1 MSVFTRLLQYAR
13 PYRIRIAVGIGCTV
27 LIIGLESVQPL
38 VMRYVIDNI
47 LTEYVSGGEYIGGTF
62 GDQKVDT
69 DVRTLETFALMLFGL
84 YVLRTFLNIANR
96 YLLQKTGQDIL
107 LSLRTQVYDHLQH
120 LSLRFFNNRST
131 GELMSRVTGDVESL
145 QNTIT
150 DTVERVVVNVTTILI
165 LGGILI
171 SLSWE
176 LALITLAPLPLY
188 AFLINIYNRRIRPLY
203 TVARE
208 RIADISA
215 TLQDNLSGIR
225 VIQCFA
231 REEHEL
237 DRFKDKCVEF
247 WNVSLRIIRI
257 RVSFFPFARL
267 TITLGPL
274 MILLFGGHK
283 VITGDLSIGT
293 LFAFQNYLWRFY
305 GPVESLTRIND
316 TIVRASA
323 SAQRIFEILDTEA
336 DIKDAPNATSLG
348 RIDGRI
354 ELSDVHFS
362 YDENVGVLSGVNLV
376 AEPGQLIGLV
386 GPSGAGKTTI
396 INLICRFYDPD
407 SGSISVDGSE
417 LQGVELHSLRSQI
430 GMVLQD
436 PFLFNGTIREN
447 IAYGKLGASDDVI
460 VDAAIQA
467 NAHDFICSFPD
478 AYDARIGERGVRLS
492 GGEKQRIAI
501 ARAILGDPRILIL
514 DEATSSVDTETEVQI
529 QNALETLVQG
539 RTTVAI
545 AHRLSTVRKAD
556 CLFVIENGTVVE
568 SGTHPELLKAGGLY
582 ARLCDLQF
590 AIQDADN
597 GTEQERNG

>member
-13 PYRIRIAVGIGCTV
+13 PYRLRILVGILCTV
-27 LIIGLESVQPL
+27 ATIGLESVQPL

-47 LTEYVSGGEYIGGTF
+47 LTEYVSAGSYVGGTF
-62 GDQKVDT
+62 DARKID
-69 DVRTLETFALMLFGL
+69 DDIRTLSFLALALFGL
-84 YVLRTFLNIANR
+84 YILRTFLNILNR

-107 LSLRTQVYDHLQH
+107 LSLRTEVYDHLQH

-150 DTVERVVVNVTTILI
+150 DTVERIVVNVMTILI
-165 LGGILI
+165 LGGILF

-176 LALITLAPLPLY
+176 LAIVTLCPLPIY
-188 AFLINIYNRRIRPLY
+188 AVLIGVYNRKIRPMY

-231 REEHEL
+231 REDHEL
-237 DRFKDKCVEF
+237 SRFTDRCLEF
-247 WNVSLRIIRI
+247 WKVSLRIIKI
-257 RVSFFPFARL
+257 RASFFPFARL
-267 TITLGPL
+267 VITLGPL
-274 MILLFGGHK
+274 MILLFGGHQ
-283 VITGDLSIGT
+283 VIVGALSIGT

-316 TIVRASA
+316 TIVRATA
-323 SAQRIFEILDTEA
+323 SAQRIFEVLDTQA
-336 DIKDAPNATSLG
+336 DIKDEPGAHMMN
-348 RIDGRI
+348 RIEGRI
-354 ELSDVHFS
+354 ELQDVAFA
-362 YDENVGVLSGVNLV
+362 YDENVDVLSNVNLV

-407 SGSISVDGSE
+407 RGTVRVDGHD
-417 LQGVELHSLRSQI
+417 LRQTQLKSLRSQI

-447 IAYGKLGASDDVI
+447 IAYGKLDAREDDI
-460 VDAAIQA
+460 IGAAIQA

-478 AYDARIGERGVRLS
+478 AYDSRIGERGVRLS

-529 QNALETLVQG
+529 QTALESLVQG

-556 CLFVIENGTVVE
+556 CLFVIENGRVIE
-568 SGTHPELLKAGGLY
+568 RGTHAELLAQSGLY

-590 AIQDADN
+590 ALNDSDN
-597 GTEQERNG
+597 GS

>member
-1 MSVFTRLLQYAR
+1 MSILARLLQYAL
-13 PYRIRIAVGIGCTV
+13 PYRGRVVIGILCTV
-27 LIIGLESVQPL
+27 ATIGLESVQPL
-38 VMRYVIDNI
+38 VMRHVIDNI
-47 LTEYVSGGEYIGGTF
+47 LTDYVSGDGYIGDTF
-62 GDQKVDT
+62 DTRKVDN
-69 DVRTLETFALMLFGL
+69 DLQALFSFALALFGL
-84 YVLRTFLNIANR
+84 YIIRSFLNIINR

-107 LSLRTQVYDHLQH
+107 LALRTQVYDHLQH

-131 GELMSRVTGDVESL
+131 GELMSRITGDVESL

-150 DTVERVVVNVTTILI
+150 DTVERIVVNVMTILI
-165 LGGILI
+165 LGGILF

-176 LALITLAPLPLY
+176 LALVTLAPLPLY
-188 AFLINIYNRRIRPLY
+188 AFLISIYNRRIRPLY
-203 TVARE
+203 TIARE
-208 RIADISA
+208 RIAEISA

-237 DRFKDKCVEF
+237 SRFRERCQTF
-247 WNVSLRIIRI
+247 WEVSLRVIKIRAT
-257 RVSFFPFARL
+257 FFPFARL
-267 TITLGPL
+267 AISLGPL
-274 MILLFGGHK
+274 MILLFGGHQ
-283 VITGDLSIGT
+283 VITGALSIGT

-316 TIVRASA
+316 TIVRATA
-323 SAQRIFEILDTEA
+323 SAQRIFEVLDTEA
-336 DIKDAPNATSLG
+336 DIKDAPGATKLE
-348 RIDGRI
+348 RIKGQI
-354 ELSDVHFS
+354 ELADVRFS
-362 YDENVGVLSGVNLV
+362 YDESVNVLNEVNLT
-376 AEPGQLIGLV
+376 ASPGQLIGLV

-407 SGSISVDGSE
+407 AGTVLIDGQD
-417 LQGVELHSLRSQI
+417 LKQVELRSLRSQI

-447 IAYGKLGASDDVI
+447 IAYGKLDASNNDI
-460 VDAAIQA
+460 IDAAIQA
-467 NAHDFICSFPD
+467 NAHDFVCSFPD
-478 AYDARIGERGVRLS
+478 AYDSRIGERGVRLS

-529 QNALETLVQG
+529 QTALDTLVQG

-556 CLFVIENGTVVE
+556 CLYVIEEGGVIE
-568 SGTHPELLKAGGLY
+568 SGTHVELFALGGRY

-590 AIQDADN
+590 ALQDGDFEAD
-597 GTEQERNG
+597 

>member
-1 MSVFTRLLQYAR
+1 
-13 PYRIRIAVGIGCTV
+13 
-27 LIIGLESVQPL
+27 
-38 VMRYVIDNI
+38 
-47 LTEYVSGGEYIGGTF
+47 
-62 GDQKVDT
+62 
-69 DVRTLETFALMLFGL
+69 
-84 YVLRTFLNIANR
+84 
-96 YLLQKTGQDIL
+96 
-107 LSLRTQVYDHLQH
+107 
-120 LSLRFFNNRST
+120 
-131 GELMSRVTGDVESL
+131 MSRVTGDVESL

-150 DTVERVVVNVTTILI
+150 DTVERVVVNVVTLLI

-171 SLSWE
+171 SLNWE
-176 LALITLAPLPLY
+176 LALVTLAPLPLY
-188 AFLINIYNRRIRPLY
+188 AFLIGLYNRRIRPLY

-208 RIADISA
+208 RIAEISA

-237 DRFKDKCVEF
+237 ARFKDRCIEF
-247 WNVSLRIIRI
+247 WKVSVRIIKI
-257 RVSFFPFARL
+257 RATFFPFARL
-267 TITLGPL
+267 VISVGPL

-283 VITGDLSIGT
+283 VITGVLSLGT
-293 LFAFQNYLWRFY
+293 LFAFQNFLWRFY

-316 TIVRASA
+316 TIVRAAA
-323 SAQRIFEILDTEA
+323 SAQRIFELLDTEA
-336 DIKDAPNATSLG
+336 DIKNAPNASKLG

-354 ELSDVHFS
+354 ELSDITFS
-362 YDENVGVLSGVNLV
+362 YDENVDVLSGVDIV

-407 SGSISVDGSE
+407 AGTVSIDGHD
-417 LQGVELHSLRSQI
+417 LRQVELHSLRSQI

-447 IAYGKLGASDDVI
+447 IAYGKLDSTDDNI
-460 VDAAIQA
+460 IDAASQA
-467 NAHDFICSFPD
+467 NAHDFICGFPD
-478 AYDARIGERGVRLS
+478 AYDSRIGERGVRLS

-514 DEATSSVDTETEVQI
+514 DEATSSVDTETEFQI
-529 QNALETLVQG
+529 QTALETLLRG

-556 CLFVIENGTVVE
+556 CLFVIEDGRVIE
-568 SGTHPELLKAGGLY
+568 SGTHTQLLALEGRY

-590 AIQDADN
+590 ALQDGETSD
-597 GTEQERNG
+597 E

>member
-1 MSVFTRLLQYAR
+1 VSVFVRLLQYAR
-13 PYRIRIAVGIGCTV
+13 PYRSRISVGIVCTV
-27 LIIGLESVQPL
+27 LVIGLESVQPL

-47 LTEYVSGGEYIGGTF
+47 LTEYVSSGTYIGDTF
-62 GDQKVDT
+62 EAEKIDENVQ
-69 DVRTLETFALMLFGL
+69 TLSTLALALFGL
-84 YVLRTFLNIANR
+84 YILRGFLNVINR

-107 LSLRTQVYDHLQH
+107 LHLRTQVYDHLQH

-150 DTVERVVVNVTTILI
+150 DTVERVIVNVMTIII
-165 LGGILI
+165 LGGIMI

-188 AFLINIYNRRIRPLY
+188 AFMIRYYNRKIRPLY

-208 RIADISA
+208 RIAEISA

-237 DRFKDKCVEF
+237 GRFRERCQAF
-247 WNVSLRIIRI
+247 WDVSLKVIKIRATY
-257 RVSFFPFARL
+257 FPFARL
-267 TITLGPL
+267 VITLGPL
-274 MILLFGGHK
+274 MILLFGGRQ
-283 VITGDLSIGT
+283 VISGTLSIGT

-316 TIVRASA
+316 TIVRATA
-323 SAQRIFEILDTEA
+323 SAQRIFEILDTEP
-336 DIKDAPNATSLG
+336 DIKDAENATSLG

-354 ELSDVHFS
+354 ELNDVHFS
-362 YDENVGVLSGVNLV
+362 YDEDVDVLSGVNLV

-407 SGSISVDGSE
+407 VGSIRVDDQD
-417 LQGVELHSLRSQI
+417 LRDVTLHSLRSQI

-436 PFLFNGTIREN
+436 PFLFNGTIKEN
-447 IAYGKLGASDDVI
+447 IAYGKLNAEDDAI
-460 VDAAIQA
+460 IEAAIQA

-478 AYDARIGERGVRLS
+478 AYDSRIGERGVRLS

-529 QNALETLVQG
+529 QAALETLVQG

-556 CLFVIENGTVVE
+556 RLYVIENGTVGE
-568 SGTHPELLKAGGLY
+568 SGTHAELLEAGGLY

-590 AIQDADN
+590 ALQDGDVDQ
-597 GTEQERNG
+597 GQGG

>member
-1 MSVFTRLLQYAR
+1 MSTTVSVFTRLLRYAQ
-13 PYRIRIAVGIGCTV
+13 PYRGRIAAGILCT
-27 LIIGLESVQPL
+27 IATIGIEAVQPL
-38 VMRYVIDNI
+38 VMRHVIDKI
-47 LTEYVSGGEYIGGTF
+47 LTEYFAGGTYVGGSF
-62 GDQKVDT
+62 DNQRVSDDIDT
-69 DVRTLETFALMLFGL
+69 LLLLAGGLFGL
-84 YVLRTFLNIANR
+84 YVVRSLLNILNR
-96 YLLQKTGQDIL
+96 FLLQKTGQDIL
-107 LSLRTQVYDHLQH
+107 LELRTQVYDHLQH

-150 DTVERVVVNVTTILI
+150 DTVERIIVNVLTIVI
-165 LGGILI
+165 YGGLLI

-176 LALITLAPLPLY
+176 LAIVTLAPLPIY
-188 AFLINIYNRRIRPLY
+188 ALIINVYNRKIRPLY

-208 RIADISA
+208 RIAEISA

-231 REEHEL
+231 REDHEL
-237 DRFKDKCVEF
+237 SRFRDRCVEF
-247 WNVSLRIIRI
+247 WKVSLRIIRI
-257 RVSFFPFARL
+257 RVAFFPFARL
-267 TITLGPL
+267 IITVGPL
-274 MILLFGGHK
+274 MILLYGGYK
-283 VITGDLSIGT
+283 VILGTLSIGT
-293 LFAFQNYLWRFY
+293 LFAFQNFLWRFY

-323 SAQRIFEILDTEA
+323 SAQRIFEVLDTNA
-336 DIKDAPNATSLG
+336 DIKDAPGAETLG

-354 ELSDVHFS
+354 ELENVGFA
-362 YDENVGVLSGVNLV
+362 YDENVDVLRDINLV

-407 SGSISVDGSE
+407 AGIVRVDGHDLKEIE
-417 LQGVELHSLRSQI
+417 LRSIRSQI

-447 IAYGKLGASDDVI
+447 IGYGKLDASSDNI
-460 VDAAIQA
+460 IHAAIQA

-478 AYDARIGERGVRLS
+478 AYDSRIGERGVRLS

-529 QNALETLVQG
+529 QSALEALVQG

-556 CLFVIENGTVVE
+556 CLFVIEDGQVIE
-568 SGTHPELLKAGGLY
+568 SGTHTELLALGGLY

-590 AIQDADN
+590 ALQDDA
-597 GTEQERNG
+597 

>member
-1 MSVFTRLLQYAR
+1 VSAFVRLLQYAR
-13 PYRIRIAVGIGCTV
+13 PYRSRISVGIACTV
-27 LIIGLESVQPL
+27 LVIGLESVQPL

-47 LTEYVSGGEYIGGTF
+47 LTEYVSSGTYV
-62 GDQKVDT
+62 GDTFEAEKVDA
-69 DVRTLETFALMLFGL
+69 DIQTLSTLALALFGL
-84 YVLRTFLNIANR
+84 YILRGFLNVINR

-107 LSLRTQVYDHLQH
+107 LHLRTQVYDHLQH

-150 DTVERVVVNVTTILI
+150 DTVERVILNVLTIII

-176 LALITLAPLPLY
+176 LAFVTLAPLPIY
-188 AFLINIYNRRIRPLY
+188 GFMIRYYNRKIRPMY

-208 RIADISA
+208 RIAEISA
-215 TLQDNLSGIR
+215 MLQDNLSGIR

-237 DRFKDKCVEF
+237 GRFRERCQAF
-247 WNVSLRIIRI
+247 WDVSLKVIKIRATY
-257 RVSFFPFARL
+257 FPFARL
-267 TITLGPL
+267 VITLGPL
-274 MILLFGGHK
+274 MILLFGGRQ
-283 VITGDLSIGT
+283 VISGTLSIGT

-316 TIVRASA
+316 TIVRATA
-323 SAQRIFEILDTEA
+323 SAQRIFEILDTEP
-336 DIKDAPNATSLG
+336 DIKDAENATSLG

-354 ELSDVHFS
+354 ELNDVHFS
-362 YDENVGVLSGVNLV
+362 YDEDVDVLSGVNLV

-407 SGSISVDGSE
+407 VGSIRVDNQD
-417 LQGVELHSLRSQI
+417 LRGVTLHSLRSQI

-436 PFLFNGTIREN
+436 PFLFNGTIKEN
-447 IAYGKLGASDDVI
+447 IAYGKLNAEDDAI
-460 VDAAIQA
+460 IEAAIQA

-478 AYDARIGERGVRLS
+478 AYDSRIGERGVRLS

-529 QNALETLVQG
+529 QAALETLVQG

-556 CLFVIENGTVVE
+556 RLYVIENGTVGE
-568 SGTHPELLKAGGLY
+568 SGTHAELLEAGGLY

-590 AIQDADN
+590 ALQDGDVDQ
-597 GTEQERNG
+597 GQGG

>member
-1 MSVFTRLLQYAR
+1 MSVFVRLLQYAR
-13 PYRIRIAVGIGCTV
+13 PYRSRISVGIVCTV
-27 LIIGLESVQPL
+27 LVIGLESVQPL

-47 LTEYVSGGEYIGGTF
+47 LTEYVSSGTYIGDTF
-62 GDQKVDT
+62 EAEKIDENVQ
-69 DVRTLETFALMLFGL
+69 TLSTLALALFGL
-84 YVLRTFLNIANR
+84 YILRGFLNVINR

-107 LSLRTQVYDHLQH
+107 LHLRTQVYDHLQH

-150 DTVERVVVNVTTILI
+150 DTVERVIVNVMTIII

-176 LALITLAPLPLY
+176 LALMTLAPLPLY
-188 AFLINIYNRRIRPLY
+188 AFMIRYYNRKIRPLY

-208 RIADISA
+208 RIAEISA

-237 DRFKDKCVEF
+237 GRFRERCQAF
-247 WNVSLRIIRI
+247 WDVSLKVIKIRATY
-257 RVSFFPFARL
+257 FPFARL
-267 TITLGPL
+267 VITLGPL
-274 MILLFGGHK
+274 MILLFGGRQ
-283 VITGDLSIGT
+283 VISGTLSIGT

-323 SAQRIFEILDTEA
+323 SAQRIFEIVDTEP
-336 DIKDAPNATSLG
+336 DIKDAANATSLG

-354 ELSDVHFS
+354 ELNDVHFS
-362 YDENVGVLSGVNLV
+362 YDETVDVLSGVNLL

-407 SGSISVDGSE
+407 EGSIRIDGQD
-417 LQGVELHSLRSQI
+417 LRGMTLHSLRSQI

-436 PFLFNGTIREN
+436 PFLFNGTIKEN
-447 IAYGKLGASDDVI
+447 IAYGKLNAQDDAI
-460 VDAAIQA
+460 IEAAIQA

-478 AYDARIGERGVRLS
+478 AYDSRIGERGVRLS

-514 DEATSSVDTETEVQI
+514 DEATSSVDTETEFQI
-529 QNALETLVQG
+529 QAALETLVQG

-556 CLFVIENGTVVE
+556 RLYVIENGTIGE
-568 SGTHPELLKAGGLY
+568 SGTHAELLEAGGLY

-590 AIQDADN
+590 ALQDGDIDKRES
-597 GTEQERNG
+597 G

>member
-1 MSVFTRLLQYAR
+1 MSTTTSVFRRLLQYAR
-13 PYRIRIAVGIGCTV
+13 PYSGRISAGILCTV
-27 LIIGLESVQPL
+27 GTIGIEAVQPL
-38 VMRYVIDNI
+38 VMRRVIDDI
-47 LTEYVSGGEYIGGTF
+47 LTEYFTGGSYVGDTFDDRRVADDIDTLLFYAGGLF
-62 GDQKVDT
+62 VLYL
-69 DVRTLETFALMLFGL
+69 VRGL
-84 YVLRTFLNIANR
+84 LNIVNR
-96 YLLQKTGQDIL
+96 FLLQKTGQDIL
-107 LSLRTQVYDHLQH
+107 LELRTQVYDHLQH

-150 DTVERVVVNVTTILI
+150 DTVERIVVNVLTII
-165 LGGILI
+165 IYGGLLF

-176 LALITLAPLPLY
+176 LAIVTLAPLPIY
-188 AFLINIYNRRIRPLY
+188 ALIINLYNRRIRPLY

-208 RIADISA
+208 RIAEISA

-231 REEHEL
+231 REDHEL
-237 DRFKDKCVEF
+237 SRFRDRCVEF
-247 WNVSLRIIRI
+247 WKVSLRIIKI
-257 RVSFFPFARL
+257 RVAFFPFARL
-267 TITLGPL
+267 IITLGPL
-274 MILLFGGHK
+274 MILLYGGYK
-283 VITGDLSIGT
+283 VIIGSLSIGT
-293 LFAFQNYLWRFY
+293 LFAFQNFLWRFY

-316 TIVRASA
+316 TIVRAAA
-323 SAQRIFEILDTEA
+323 SAQRIFEVLDTEA
-336 DIKDAPNATSLG
+336 DIKDAPGATALG
-348 RIDGRI
+348 RIEGRI
-354 ELSDVHFS
+354 ALENVSFS
-362 YDENVGVLSGVNLV
+362 YDESVHVLTGVDLV

-407 SGSISVDGSE
+407 AGIVSVDGRD
-417 LQGVELHSLRSQI
+417 LRTVELRSLRSQI

-447 IAYGKLGASDDVI
+447 IAYGKLDCTEDDI

-467 NAHDFICSFPD
+467 NAHDFICGFSD
-478 AYDARIGERGVRLS
+478 AYDSRIGERGVRLS

-529 QNALETLVQG
+529 QAALETLVRG

-556 CLFVIENGTVVE
+556 CLFVVEGGRIIE
-568 SGTHPELLKAGGLY
+568 SGTHAQLLAMGGLY

-590 AIQDADN
+590 ALQDGDTS
-597 GTEQERNG
+597 GS

>member
-1 MSVFTRLLQYAR
+1 VSVFTRLLQYAH
-13 PYRIRIAVGIGCTV
+13 PYRYRIALGILCTV
-27 LIIGLESVQPL
+27 ATIGIESIQPY

-47 LTEYVSGGEYIGGTF
+47 LTVYVSNGSYVGH
-62 GDQKVDT
+62 
-69 DVRTLETFALMLFGL
+69 TFAPEKIDGDVETLASLALALFGL
-84 YVLRTFLNIANR
+84 YVLRTFLNILNR

-107 LSLRTQVYDHLQH
+107 LSLRTEVYDHLQH

-150 DTVERVVVNVTTILI
+150 DTVERIVVNVVTIL
-165 LGGILI
+165 LLSGILF

-176 LALITLAPLPLY
+176 LAIVTLAPLPLY
-188 AFLINIYNRRIRPLY
+188 AFLISIYNRRIRPLY

-208 RIADISA
+208 RIAEISA

-231 REEHEL
+231 REDHEL
-237 DRFKDKCVEF
+237 DRFRDRCVAF
-247 WNVSLRIIRI
+247 WTVSLRVIKIRAT
-257 RVSFFPFARL
+257 FFPFTRL
-267 TITLGPL
+267 VITLGPL
-274 MILLFGGHK
+274 MILLFGGHQ
-283 VITGDLSIGT
+283 VIVGDLSIGT
-293 LFAFQNYLWRFY
+293 LFAFQTYLWRFY

-316 TIVRASA
+316 TIVRATA

-336 DIKDAPNATSLG
+336 DIKDAPDAVSLG

-354 ELSDVHFS
+354 ELSDVSFA
-362 YDENVGVLSGVNLV
+362 YDENVDVLGNINLV

-407 SGSISVDGSE
+407 AGCILIDGQDLKQIE
-417 LQGVELHSLRSQI
+417 LRSLRSQI

-436 PFLFNGTIREN
+436 PFLFNGTLREN
-447 IAYGKLGASDDVI
+447 IGYGKLGASEDDI
-460 VDAAIQA
+460 IDAAIQA

-514 DEATSSVDTETEVQI
+514 DEATSSVDTETEIQI
-529 QNALETLVQG
+529 QTALETLVQG

-556 CLFVIENGTVVE
+556 CLYVIEDGRVLE
-568 SGTHPELLKAGGLY
+568 SGTHGDLLALGGLY

-590 AIQDADN
+590 ALQDDETAD
-597 GTEQERNG
+597 

>member
-1 MSVFTRLLQYAR
+1 VSVFKRLLLYAR
-13 PYRIRIAVGIGCTV
+13 PYRTRLAVGILCMVFT
-27 LIIGLESVQPL
+27 IGLESVQPL
-38 VMRYVIDNI
+38 VMRHIIDNI
-47 LTEYVSGGEYIGGTF
+47 LTGYVSEGAFIGYTF
-62 GDQKVDT
+62 AEEKVD
-69 DVRTLETFALMLFGL
+69 DDLRTLSVFALALFAL
-84 YVLRTFLNIANR
+84 YVLRSLLNILNR

-107 LSLRTQVYDHLQH
+107 LELRTQVYDHLQH

-150 DTVERVVVNVTTILI
+150 DTLERVIVNVMTILI

-176 LALITLAPLPLY
+176 LALVTLAPLPLY
-188 AFLINIYNRRIRPLY
+188 ALMIGIYNRRIRPMY

-208 RIADISA
+208 RIAEISA

-231 REEHEL
+231 REDHEL
-237 DRFKDKCVEF
+237 SRFRERCVAF
-247 WNVSLRIIRI
+247 WTVSLKIIKVRATY
-257 RVSFFPFARL
+257 FPIARL
-267 TITLGPL
+267 IITLGPL
-274 MILLFGGHK
+274 MILLFGGRQ
-283 VITGDLSIGT
+283 VILGTLSIGT

-316 TIVRASA
+316 TIVRATA
-323 SAQRIFEILDTEA
+323 SAQRIFEVLDTEA
-336 DIKDAPNATSLG
+336 DIRDPQNAHTLG
-348 RIDGRI
+348 RIEGRI
-354 ELSDVHFS
+354 ELTNVQFA
-362 YDENVGVLSGVNLV
+362 YDENVDVLGDVSLT

-407 SGSISVDGSE
+407 AGVVSVDGHDLKDIE
-417 LQGVELHSLRSQI
+417 LRSLRSQI

-447 IAYGKLGASDDVI
+447 IAYGKLDATDADIIS
-460 VDAAIQA
+460 AAIQA
-467 NAHDFICSFPD
+467 NAHDFVCGFPD
-478 AYDARIGERGVRLS
+478 AYDSRIGERGVRLS

-529 QNALETLVQG
+529 QSALATLVQG

-556 CLFVIENGTVVE
+556 CLYVIEDGRVIE
-568 SGTHPELLKAGGLY
+568 SGSHDELLKLGGLY

-590 AIQDADN
+590 ALQDN
-597 GTEQERNG
+597 

>member
-1 MSVFTRLLQYAR
+1 VSVFVRLLQYAR
-13 PYRIRIAVGIGCTV
+13 PYRSRISVGIVCTV
-27 LIIGLESVQPL
+27 LVIGLESVQPL

-47 LTEYVSGGEYIGGTF
+47 LTEYVSSGTYIGDTF
-62 GDQKVDT
+62 EAEKIDENVQ
-69 DVRTLETFALMLFGL
+69 TLSTLALALFGL
-84 YVLRTFLNIANR
+84 YILRGFLNVINR

-107 LSLRTQVYDHLQH
+107 LHLRTQVYDHLQH

-150 DTVERVVVNVTTILI
+150 DTVERVIVNVMTIII
-165 LGGILI
+165 LGGIMI

-188 AFLINIYNRRIRPLY
+188 AFMIRYYNRKIRPLY

-208 RIADISA
+208 RIAEISA

-237 DRFKDKCVEF
+237 GRFRERCQAF
-247 WNVSLRIIRI
+247 WDVSLKVIKIRATY
-257 RVSFFPFARL
+257 FPFARL
-267 TITLGPL
+267 VITLGPL
-274 MILLFGGHK
+274 MILLFGGRQ
-283 VITGDLSIGT
+283 VISGTLSIGT

-323 SAQRIFEILDTEA
+323 SAQRIFEILDTEP
-336 DIKDAPNATSLG
+336 DIKDAENATSLG

-354 ELSDVHFS
+354 ELNDVHFS
-362 YDENVGVLSGVNLV
+362 YDENVDVLSGVSLL

-407 SGSISVDGSE
+407 DGSIRVDDQD
-417 LQGVELHSLRSQI
+417 LRDVTLHSLRSQI

-436 PFLFNGTIREN
+436 PFLFNGTIKEN
-447 IAYGKLGASDDVI
+447 IAYGKLNAEDDAI
-460 VDAAIQA
+460 IEAAIQA

-478 AYDARIGERGVRLS
+478 AYDSRIGERGVRLS

-529 QNALETLVQG
+529 QAALETLVQG

-556 CLFVIENGTVVE
+556 RLYVIENGTVGE
-568 SGTHPELLKAGGLY
+568 SGTHAELLEAGGLY

-590 AIQDADN
+590 ALQDGDVDQ
-597 GTEQERNG
+597 GESG